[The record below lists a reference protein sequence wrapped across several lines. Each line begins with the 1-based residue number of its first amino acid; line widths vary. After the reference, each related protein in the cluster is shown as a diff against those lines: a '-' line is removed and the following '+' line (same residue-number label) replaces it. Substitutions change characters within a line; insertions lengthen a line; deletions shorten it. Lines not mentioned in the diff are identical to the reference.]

1 MLLKVLFAIKCYDKV
16 TRQNHQINIPYGLY
30 DNFWN
35 DGNHLDDDDDD
46 DDCHKPM
53 NQPIGRSG
61 LCQFTDADNTCNRR

>member
-1 MLLKVLFAIKCYDKV
+1 MLLKVLYAIKCYDTV
-16 TRQNHQINIPYGLY
+16 TRTIRSTYHMVGMIL
-30 DNFWN
+30 FWN
-35 DGNHLDDDDDD
+35 DGNHLDDDD